1 MDLSS
6 LVEKVS
12 RSVVAVVTR
21 RFDFTGDFGFG
32 TAFAV
37 DRGVYITA
45 YHVVA
50 SSGEMALVTPEG
62 ERGEAAVAAADPAED
77 LAVLYSELSVPPL
90 DVGSVLRLRVGQGVV
105 AVGFPLALLDR
116 PTATFG
122 IVSAVGRAL
131 RAGDRFFE
139 YLIQTDAAI
148 NPGNSGGPL
157 VNMSGEAV
165 GVCSAVI
172 AGAQGVGFAV
182 PIDIAKIMYEMLRRY
197 GRYVRP
203 ALGVYVVALNK
214 ALKALHRL
222 PTDKGLLV
230 VDVVPNSPAEEIGIV
245 RGDVLV
251 KVNGREVTNVFE
263 FRLLLGES
271 LLQNRR
277 PRLEV
282 IRGGRTLEL

>member
-50 SSGEMALVTPEG
+50 SNGEIALVTPEG
-62 ERGEAAVAAADPAED
+62 ERGEAAIAAADPAED
-77 LAVLYSELSVPPL
+77 LAVLYSELSAPPL

-105 AVGFPLALLDR
+105 AVGFPLALLDK

-131 RAGDRFFE
+131 RAGDKFFE